1 MKKIVVAVALIVVAA
16 VSVPFASGLLLEK
29 YVRSAFTDM
38 NAIYAEAGTGCSL
51 EIINYER
58 NYTTSIIEWK
68 IDLGVLKTIYPIG
81 EVIFVDHAEH
91 GFSGIVSTTS
101 LEKNPWFTS
110 FVDEKLQ
117 GPNPLHISTVYGYLG
132 NIETTIVSD
141 AFSAIFEDEK
151 VDVNP
156 ARLAIVTDYKL
167 QHFNSTGEWQG
178 LSAGE
183 KMAVGPT
190 SVASN
195 VKMLSPF
202 LWDGDFNF
210 EVQHVKAQ
218 EKEEQFELKG
228 VKGNYRID
236 VNRDQSL
243 MSGEAFFSID
253 GFTSKNMKI
262 DNAKVRFSAGGLR
275 VESYV
280 AFMKIYTQTMSKF
293 FADMAALEAQPEKS
307 KEMMNQQMAAI
318 GFQMV
323 AAYEKLMQAGFE
335 LKISDLEVKL
345 AEGDISGD
353 ITLRFL
359 KDMTFMQ
366 LIPIASQPEL
376 LLDLFYLKSNCSLP
390 VKLVGDNP
398 KLVTP
403 AYSGMQTGLF
413 VKSGDYLVHQAE
425 TAGGKLI
432 VNSAEVIL
440 TQ

>member
-1 MKKIVVAVALIVVAA
+1 MKKIFGVVALILVVA

-29 YVRSAFTDM
+29 YVRSAFKDM
-38 NAIYAEAGTGCSL
+38 NAIYAETGTGYSL
-51 EIINYER
+51 EIISHER
-58 NYTTSIIEWK
+58 NYSTSVIEWK

-81 EVIFVDHAEH
+81 EVVFVDHVEH
-91 GFSGIVSTTS
+91 GFAGIVSTTS

-117 GPNPLHISTVYGYLG
+117 GRNPLHISTVYGYLG

-141 AFSAIFEDEK
+141 AFSATFEDEN
-151 VDVNP
+151 VDVKP
-156 ARLAIVTDYKL
+156 GRLTIATDYKL
-167 QHFNSTGEWQG
+167 QHFHSTGEWQG
-178 LSAGE
+178 FSAGE

-190 SVASN
+190 FVASN
-195 VKMLSPF
+195 LKMLSPF
-202 LWDGDFNF
+202 LWDGDFHF

-218 EKEEQFELKG
+218 ENEEQFILKG
-228 VKGNYRID
+228 VKGDYRID
-236 VNRDQSL
+236 VKRDQLL
-243 MSGEAFFSID
+243 MSGEALISID
-253 GFTSKNMKI
+253 GFSSKNMKI

-275 VESYV
+275 VESYE

-307 KEMMNQQMAAI
+307 KEVMNQQMAAI

-323 AAYEKLMQAGFE
+323 AAYEKLMQEGFE

-366 LIPIASQPEL
+366 LIPIASKPEL
-376 LLDLFYLKSNCSLP
+376 LLDLFYLKSNCKLP
-390 VKLVGDNP
+390 VKLVGDNT
-398 KLVTP
+398 KLTTP

-425 TAGGKLI
+425 TAGGKFML
-432 VNSAEVIL
+432 NSAEVIL
-440 TQ
+440 AQ